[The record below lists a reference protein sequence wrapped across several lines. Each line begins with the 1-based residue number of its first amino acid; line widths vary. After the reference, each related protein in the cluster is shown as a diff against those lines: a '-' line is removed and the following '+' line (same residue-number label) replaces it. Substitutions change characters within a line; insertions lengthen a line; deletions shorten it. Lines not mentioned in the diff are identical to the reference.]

1 MNVKNKIEYEFPSS
15 VLAVFAKEPR
25 LGEVKT
31 RLQPQLGA
39 ERALALHEALIRYVF
54 GNLQRA
60 RLCPAEL
67 WVASSPSSSNQYS
80 HEVFISL
87 CNERDIHL
95 QKGDDLGA
103 RMRHA
108 VEHAW
113 SRAAHVENVIL
124 VGADC
129 PSVDADYLRQ
139 ALTLLEAGESVV
151 IGPADDGGYVLVGLR
166 KQSANEPANVA
177 LCDALFG
184 SAQNGAG
191 LPGEMHQRLIEGLT
205 DGLTEELPWGTE
217 RVLEVTRDR
226 LRRAGLAWVETEPRW
241 DVDRPEDLQRL
252 ATLMPPFPDI

>member
-1 MNVKNKIEYEFPSS
+1 MNIKDKKEYEFSSS
-15 VLAVFAKEPR
+15 VLAVFAREPR

-31 RLQPQLGA
+31 RLQPLLGA

-54 GNLQRA
+54 GNLQSA

-67 WVASSPSSSNQYS
+67 WVAAPPFSSVNQHA
-80 HEVFISL
+80 HEVFLSL

-95 QKGDDLGA
+95 QEGADLGA

-113 SRAAHVENVIL
+113 SRATSVENVVL

-129 PSVDADYLRQ
+129 PSVGAEYLRQ
-139 ALTLLEAGESVV
+139 ALTQLEGGESVV

-166 KQSANEPANVA
+166 KGPRNAA

-184 SAQNGAG
+184 AVPSGAG
-191 LPGEMHQRLIEGLT
+191 LTAEVP
-205 DGLTEELPWGTE
+205 DELPWGTE

-226 LRRAGLAWVETEPRW
+226 LRSAGLTWAELEPRW
-241 DVDRPEDLQRL
+241 DVDRPEDLPRL
-252 ATLMPPFPDI
+252 ATLRPPFPGI

>member
-1 MNVKNKIEYEFPSS
+1 MNIKDKEEYEFSAS
-15 VLAVFAKEPR
+15 VLAVLAKEPR

-31 RLQPQLGA
+31 RLQPLLGA

-54 GNLQRA
+54 GNLQSA

-67 WVASSPSSSNQYS
+67 WVASSPSSSNYYS
-80 HEVFISL
+80 HEVFISI
-87 CNERDIHL
+87 CNKRDIYL
-95 QKGDDLGA
+95 QDGADLGA

-151 IGPADDGGYVLVGLR
+151 IGPADDGGYVLVGVR
-166 KQSANEPANVA
+166 KGARNAA

-184 SAQNGAG
+184 AVQNGAG
-191 LPGEMHQRLIEGLT
+191 LPDEAHDGLIDELT
-205 DGLTEELPWGTE
+205 DELTETLPWGTE
-217 RVLEVTRDR
+217 RVLGVTRAR
-226 LRRAGLAWVETEPRW
+226 LRRAGLSWVELEPRW
-241 DVDRPEDLQRL
+241 DVDRPEDLPLL
-252 ATLMPPFPDI
+252 AALRPPFPVI